1 MAADAE
7 EPIFFPYGMGRK
19 EMPVLL
25 FTLNKFFAYEIRDLK
40 RTAALLF
47 QFPAAVSGNPC
58 GRQLVFYV
66 MFTDA

>member
-25 FTLNKFFAYEIRDLK
+25 FALNKFFAYEIRDLK

-47 QFPAAVSGNPC
+47 QFPVAVSWNPC
-58 GRQLVFYV
+58 RRLLIFNV

>member
-7 EPIFFPYGMGRK
+7 EPIFFPYGTGGK

-25 FTLNKFFAYEIRDLK
+25 FTLNKLFAYEIRDLK

-47 QFPAAVSGNPC
+47 SSLQLYLGIPAEGC
-58 GRQLVFYV
+58 
-66 MFTDA
+66 

>member
-7 EPIFFPYGMGRK
+7 EPIFFPYGTGGK

-25 FTLNKFFAYEIRDLK
+25 FTLNKLFAYEIRDLK

-47 QFPAAVSGNPC
+47 QFPAAVSWNSC
-58 GRQLVFYV
+58 RRLLIFYV